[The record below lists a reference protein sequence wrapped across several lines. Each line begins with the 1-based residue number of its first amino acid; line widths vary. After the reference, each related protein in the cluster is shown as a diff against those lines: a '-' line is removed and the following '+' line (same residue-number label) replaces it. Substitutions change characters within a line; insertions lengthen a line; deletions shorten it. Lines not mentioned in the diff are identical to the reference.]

1 MADEE
6 STRAPL
12 KVTFEQSGGF
22 AGLLKGC
29 VLDADELPADAGAE
43 LRRLV
48 AASGLDVSRED
59 VSREDL
65 SREDLSREDLSRGA
79 RDRRQIAITIERGGE
94 RVAIVCDDGCTP
106 EGARPL
112 VAFLAARAKPVRP

>member
-29 VLDADELPADAGAE
+29 VIDADALPADESAE

-48 AASGLDVSRED
+48 AASGLNVSC
-59 VSREDL
+59 
-65 SREDLSREDLSRGA
+65 EDLSRGA
-79 RDRRQIAITIERGGE
+79 RDRRQLAITIERGGE

>member
-1 MADEE
+1 MADDGRSPEPA
-6 STRAPL
+6 APKL
-12 KVTFEQSGGF
+12 RVSFEQSGGF

-29 VLDADELPADAGAE
+29 VLDADELPADESAE

-59 VSREDL
+59 L
-65 SREDLSREDLSRGA
+65 SRNA
-79 RDRRQIAITIERGGE
+79 RDRRQLAITIDRGGE

-112 VAFLAARAKPVRP
+112 VAFLAARARPQRP

>member
-1 MADEE
+1 MADVE
-6 STRAPL
+6 SPRAPL

-22 AGLLKGC
+22 AGLVKGC
-29 VLDADELPADAGAE
+29 VLDADALPADESAE

-48 AASGLDVSRED
+48 AASGLETSSKVT
-59 VSREDL
+59 
-65 SREDLSREDLSRGA
+65 SRGA
-79 RDRRQIAITIERGGE
+79 RDRRQLAITIDRGGE

>member
-22 AGLLKGC
+22 AGLVKGC
-29 VLDADELPADAGAE
+29 CLDADALPADESAE

-48 AASGLDVSRED
+48 AASGLDV
-59 VSREDL
+59 
-65 SREDLSREDLSRGA
+65 SREDLSRGA

-112 VAFLAARAKPVRP
+112 VAFLAARARPVRP

>member
-6 STRAPL
+6 STRPPL

-22 AGLLKGC
+22 AGLVKGC
-29 VLDADELPADAGAE
+29 VLSADELPADVAAE
-43 LRRLV
+43 LHRLV
-48 AASGLDVSRED
+48 ASSGLDV
-59 VSREDL
+59 
-65 SREDLSREDLSRGA
+65 SREDLSRGA
-79 RDRRQIAITIERGGE
+79 RDRRQIAITIDRGGE

-112 VAFLAARAKPVRP
+112 VAFLAARARPQRP

>member
-1 MADEE
+1 MADVELPR
-6 STRAPL
+6 TTL
-12 KVTFEQSGGF
+12 KVVFEQSGGF
-22 AGLLKGC
+22 AGLVKGC
-29 VLDADELPADAGAE
+29 VLDADEIPPDVGAE

-59 VSREDL
+59 
-65 SREDLSREDLSRGA
+65 LSRGA
-79 RDRRQIAITIERGGE
+79 RDRRQLAITIERGGE
-94 RVAIVCDDGCTP
+94 RVEIVCDDGSTP

>member
-29 VLDADELPADAGAE
+29 VLDADALPADESAE

-48 AASGLDVSRED
+48 ASSGLDVSRE
-59 VSREDL
+59 E
-65 SREDLSREDLSRGA
+65 LSRGA
-79 RDRRQIAITIERGGE
+79 RDRRQIAITIDRGGE
-94 RVAIVCDDGCTP
+94 RVEIVCDDGSTP

-112 VAFLAARAKPVRP
+112 VAFLAARARPQRP

>member
-29 VLDADELPADAGAE
+29 VLDADALPADAGAE

-59 VSREDL
+59 L
-65 SREDLSREDLSRGA
+65 SCGA
-79 RDRRQIAITIERGGE
+79 RDRRQIAITIDRGGE
-94 RVAIVCDDGCTP
+94 RVEIVCDDGCTP

>member
-22 AGLLKGC
+22 AGLVKGC
-29 VLDADELPADAGAE
+29 VLDADALPADESAE

-48 AASGLDVSRED
+48 ASSGLDVST
-59 VSREDL
+59 
-65 SREDLSREDLSRGA
+65 EDLSRGA
-79 RDRRQIAITIERGGE
+79 RDRRQLAITIDRGGE
-94 RVAIVCDDGCTP
+94 RVEIVCDDGCTP

-112 VAFLAARAKPVRP
+112 VAFLAARARPQRP

>member
-22 AGLLKGC
+22 AGLVKGC
-29 VLDADELPADAGAE
+29 VLDADALPADESAE

-48 AASGLDVSRED
+48 AASGLDV
-59 VSREDL
+59 
-65 SREDLSREDLSRGA
+65 SREDLSRGA
-79 RDRRQIAITIERGGE
+79 RDRRQIAITIDRGGE

>member
-29 VLDADELPADAGAE
+29 VLDADALPADESAE

-48 AASGLDVSRED
+48 AASGLDV
-59 VSREDL
+59 
-65 SREDLSREDLSRGA
+65 SREDLSRGA

-112 VAFLAARAKPVRP
+112 VAFLAARSRPVRP

>member
-65 SREDLSREDLSRGA
+65 SREDLSRGA

-94 RVAIVCDDGCTP
+94 RVEIVCDDGCTP

-112 VAFLAARAKPVRP
+112 VAFLAARARPQRP

>member
-1 MADEE
+1 MADKE
-6 STRAPL
+6 STRASL

-22 AGLLKGC
+22 AGLVKGC
-29 VLDADELPADAGAE
+29 MLDADALPADESAE

-48 AASGLDVSRED
+48 AASGLDV
-59 VSREDL
+59 
-65 SREDLSREDLSRGA
+65 SREDLSRGA